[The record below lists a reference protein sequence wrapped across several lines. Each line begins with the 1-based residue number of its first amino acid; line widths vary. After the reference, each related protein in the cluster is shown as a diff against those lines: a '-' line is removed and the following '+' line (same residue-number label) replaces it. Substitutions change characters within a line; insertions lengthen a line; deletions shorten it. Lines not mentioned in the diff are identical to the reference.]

1 MINMDYKLT
10 CELNWANM
18 IKDLFDGYRLY
29 ESWMM
34 VVVQII
40 TNWEIFMIKL
50 MKLSLSMDYDYIM
63 TNCEVDLRNGAITV
77 KTR

>member
-1 MINMDYKLT
+1 MSSIAQKWVRSY
-10 CELNWANM
+10 
-18 IKDLFDGYRLY
+18 FDGYRLY

-34 VVVQII
+34 VAVQII
-40 TNWEIFMIKL
+40 TTWEIFMIKL
-50 MKLSLSMDYDYIM
+50 MKLSLSMDDDYIM